1 LLWDGRFLMRG
12 PARPGWSCAALGA
25 AAADFRNHSAIPL
38 TALRAMPALWDEK
51 GKLAVLHG
59 LFYAE
64 SQEAADWRMTFA
76 PRGGGLPLG

>member
-1 LLWDGRFLMRG
+1 MRG
-12 PARPGWSCAALGA
+12 PALPDWILTQLGA

>member
-1 LLWDGRFLMRG
+1 
-12 PARPGWSCAALGA
+12 
-25 AAADFRNHSAIPL
+25 
-38 TALRAMPALWDEK
+38 MPALWDEK
-51 GKLAVLHG
+51 GKLAVLPG